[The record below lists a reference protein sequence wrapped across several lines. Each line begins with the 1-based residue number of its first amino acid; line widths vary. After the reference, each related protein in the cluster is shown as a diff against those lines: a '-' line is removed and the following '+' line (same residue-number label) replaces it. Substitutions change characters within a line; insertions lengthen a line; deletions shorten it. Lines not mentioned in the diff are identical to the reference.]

1 VKYAANFDSIDTT
14 KKLANGHTNKI
25 FMLVTCSE
33 FFRWNVPLQYP
44 LVNFDENIPSLY
56 TEEII
61 MGKDRMKKKTKS
73 TMICHLH

>member
-1 VKYAANFDSIDTT
+1 VKHAANFDSIDTT
-14 KKLANGHTNKI
+14 RKLTNRHTNKI

-44 LVNFDENIPSLY
+44 LVNFDGNIPSLY

-61 MGKDRMKKKTKS
+61 LGKDRMKKKK
-73 TMICHLH
+73 